1 MKPIPN
7 YLDVFE
13 SRVKNIRVKLKKE
26 LEKSKSE
33 RSRATIK
40 RLIKEH
46 KDISKAIKEV
56 REAFEKRCPHCG
68 HKL

>member
-13 SRVKNIRVKLKKE
+13 SRVKNIRSKLKKE

-33 RSRATIK
+33 RCRSTIK

-46 KDISKAIKEV
+46 KNMSKSIKEV
-56 REAFEKRCPHCG
+56 REAFEKCCPHCG